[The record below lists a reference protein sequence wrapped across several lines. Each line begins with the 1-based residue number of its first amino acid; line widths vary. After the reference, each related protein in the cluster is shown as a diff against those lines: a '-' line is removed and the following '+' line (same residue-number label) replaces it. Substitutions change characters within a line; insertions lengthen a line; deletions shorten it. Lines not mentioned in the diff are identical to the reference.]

1 MRIYRNILRKR
12 EVIFVSA
19 TKGKKNNKPFQNKQI
34 TALRQYIFS
43 DNTLKERLEAVQQD
57 SPLLQ
62 DFFVV
67 FISICDAKSR
77 ALVVNGT
84 GNTLAEAWRSA
95 EYKANILVK
104 KNSLKIAWVKA
115 DIVNSAEEIAI
126 TDLNKAVVDNNYKN
140 FFRKG
145 IALGRDF
152 DIAFLEAELNGNR
165 MLNYYSEEQISKKE
179 IDYDLAILDLTR
191 INNYLKT
198 YYNSKEVT
206 SIPDRIV
213 TFTTIGFFCD
223 KDLELHKLH
232 DKGFDHG
239 RRVTEII
246 DVEAVE
252 PVMLSASEYLY
263 SLIKP
268 DGEFIYGYYPIF
280 HKEIDNYNILR
291 HAGSIWSL
299 INLYRITKDDALV
312 PKLNAAIDYLTG
324 GYIIYK
330 HEDTAYVFEKK
341 TDEIKL
347 GGNGLSIIMLT
358 EYMDVFETD
367 KYAGLVRDLANGILE
382 MEDIN
387 TGKYYHVLNYPD
399 FTAKDEFRTIYYDGE
414 ATFALSRT
422 YTYTNDEK
430 YLHGA
435 KMAVENFIAED
446 YTKYRDHWVAYAL
459 NEITKYIPDPR
470 YFEFAMQNAGKNLKT
485 IYNRARSTQ
494 TNLELL
500 TITWQIFKRIQE
512 MRISTPYLDEFDVDF
527 FAETIYQRA
536 RHLLNGYFYPEFA
549 MYMKRPN
556 KVAGSFFVREDN
568 FRVRI
573 DDIQH
578 YIGGYYFYSKYFN
591 ELLPHLSK
599 EFISEYIDN

>member
-1 MRIYRNILRKR
+1 M
-12 EVIFVSA
+12 SA
-19 TKGKKNNKPFQNKQI
+19 TKGKKKNKPFQNKQI
-34 TALRQYIFS
+34 TALRQHIFS
-43 DNTLKERLEAVQQD
+43 DDALLERLEAGRLD

-62 DFFVV
+62 GFYVV

-77 ALVVNGT
+77 ALVMKGT
-84 GNTLAEAWRSA
+84 GNTLDEAWRNA
-95 EYKANILVK
+95 EHKANLLTK
-104 KNSLKIAWVKA
+104 NNSLKIAWAKA
-115 DIVNSAEEIAI
+115 DIVNSAEEIA
-126 TDLNKAVVDNNYKN
+126 TTELNKELVENNYKN

-145 IALGRDF
+145 IALSPTF

-179 IDYDLAILDLTR
+179 IDYDSAVLDLTR
-191 INNYLKT
+191 INYYLKT
-198 YYNSKEVT
+198 YYNCKEIT
-206 SIPDRIV
+206 SIPDRIL
-213 TFTTIGFFCD
+213 TFTTTGLFCD
-223 KDLELHKLH
+223 KDLALHRLH
-232 DKGFDHG
+232 DKGFDCG
-239 RRVTEII
+239 RRATAII
-246 DVEAVE
+246 DGEAVE
-252 PVMLSASEYLY
+252 PVMLSASKYLY

-299 INLYRITKDDALV
+299 INLYRITKDDELV
-312 PKLNAAIDYLTG
+312 PKLNAAIDYLTE
-324 GYIIYK
+324 GYIICK
-330 HEDTAYVFEKK
+330 NEDTAYVFEKK

-367 KYAGLVRDLANGILE
+367 KYIGLVRKLANGILE
-382 MEDIN
+382 MEDMSS
-387 TGKYYHVLNYPD
+387 GKYFHVLNYPD
-399 FTAKDEFRTIYYDGE
+399 FSSKEEFRTIYYDGE
-414 ATFALSRT
+414 ATFALSRA

-459 NEITKYIPDPR
+459 NEITKYIPEPR
-470 YFEFAMQNAGKNLKT
+470 FFEFAMQNAGKNLKT
-485 IYNRARSTQ
+485 IYHRARSTQ

-500 TITWQIFKRIQE
+500 TITWQTFKRIQE
-512 MRISTPYLDEFDVDF
+512 LEISTPYIDEFDVEF
-527 FAETIYQRA
+527 FAKTIYQRA

-549 MYMKRPN
+549 MYMKRPS

-591 ELLPHLSK
+591 EILPYLSK
-599 EFISEYIDN
+599 EFLGEYADC